1 MRTVTIQ
8 TTIETFKVAQPSH
21 IDDQAVSNFRA
32 FYELAKPYIEKVHHP
47 EALSVMS
54 AITDDIKNRL
64 NIKQSLM

>member
-1 MRTVTIQ
+1 MQSITIQ

-32 FYELAKPYIEKVHHP
+32 FHELAKPYIDKVHHP

-54 AITDDIKNRL
+54 AITDDIQNRL
-64 NIKQSLM
+64 NNKRTLV

>member
-8 TTIETFKVAQPSH
+8 TTIETFKVTQPTH
-21 IDDQAVSNFRA
+21 LEDAAVSNFRA
-32 FYELAKPYIEKVHHP
+32 FYELAKPYIDKVHHP

-64 NIKQSLM
+64 NIKQQLM